1 MQQDFD
7 FVIIGAGVAG
17 LSAAQ
22 YAARANL
29 KTAVIEANTNG
40 GQALLINDLENY
52 PGIFPSING
61 FDFIKTMQ
69 KQAESFGATFFK
81 GKVQSIDKCKG
92 RFVIK
97 TEKGEFCAKALLV
110 ATGAK
115 HRKLN
120 ITGEEEFLGRG
131 VSYCATCDGPFFRN
145 KPMLVIGGG
154 DAACDEANFL
164 SKLSNCVYLVHR
176 RDTLKAQAKVAERV
190 LQNPHIKP
198 LFNKIPVKIEGN
210 GKVEK
215 VLLKDTKTG
224 EETKVETAAV
234 FVFVGMEP
242 QNELIEMAKKD
253 ENGYIITDENMMTS
267 IEGLFCAGD
276 LRAKPFRQIVTAASD
291 GAYAAHGAENYI
303 QKIK

>member
-22 YAARANL
+22 YAARTNL

-81 GKVQSIDKCKG
+81 GKVQSVDKYKG

-97 TEKGEFCAKALLV
+97 TEKDEFCAKALLV